1 MCVQTNGRLY
11 FPLQFDEEFSARQEA
26 QAESQK
32 KEERIKE
39 LEEKI
44 QALESQV
51 NPSQRKK
58 CIEMTLKI
66 ELQPVIDLSK
76 FKFTCPPK
84 NNLSQNNP
92 PVEVDLM

>member
-1 MCVQTNGRLY
+1 MGYETTLVRVNVPCGHSLETTCHSSTCVCVCLRVCYAHIDIL
-11 FPLQFDEEFSARQEA
+11 FSLFLQFDEEFSARQEA

-51 NPSQRKK
+51 NP
-58 CIEMTLKI
+58 
-66 ELQPVIDLSK
+66 
-76 FKFTCPPK
+76 
-84 NNLSQNNP
+84 
-92 PVEVDLM
+92 

>member
-1 MCVQTNGRLY
+1 MGRETTLVPVNMPCGHSLETPCHSPTCVCVCLHVCCVHIDLL
-11 FPLQFDEEFSARQEA
+11 FSLFLQFDEEFSARQEA

-51 NPSQRKK
+51 NP
-58 CIEMTLKI
+58 
-66 ELQPVIDLSK
+66 
-76 FKFTCPPK
+76 
-84 NNLSQNNP
+84 
-92 PVEVDLM
+92 

>member
-1 MCVQTNGRLY
+1 MRRHHAARQASCVFARVCYVRADKPETLFFY
-11 FPLQFDEEFSARQEA
+11 LQFDEEFSARQEA

-51 NPSQRKK
+51 NPSRKKKK
-58 CIEMTLKI
+58 CIEMTLQK
-66 ELQPVIDLSK
+66 
-76 FKFTCPPK
+76 
-84 NNLSQNNP
+84 
-92 PVEVDLM
+92 

>member
-1 MCVQTNGRLY
+1 MPLTNLCVFTRVCYVHIDKLLSL
-11 FPLQFDEEFSARQEA
+11 FLQFDEEFSARQEA

-51 NPSQRKK
+51 NP
-58 CIEMTLKI
+58 
-66 ELQPVIDLSK
+66 
-76 FKFTCPPK
+76 
-84 NNLSQNNP
+84 
-92 PVEVDLM
+92 

>member
-1 MCVQTNGRLY
+1 MFWCLLMCPVAVLRRHRGAHQSVCVFTRVCYVHIDKLLSL
-11 FPLQFDEEFSARQEA
+11 FSQFDEEFSARQEA

-51 NPSQRKK
+51 NP
-58 CIEMTLKI
+58 
-66 ELQPVIDLSK
+66 
-76 FKFTCPPK
+76 
-84 NNLSQNNP
+84 
-92 PVEVDLM
+92 

>member
-1 MCVQTNGRLY
+1 MNRNRPESVRQHVLVPVDVPCGRSPETPWRSPICACVFTRVCYVHVDKLLSL
-11 FPLQFDEEFSARQEA
+11 FSQFDEEFSARQEA

-51 NPSQRKK
+51 NP
-58 CIEMTLKI
+58 
-66 ELQPVIDLSK
+66 
-76 FKFTCPPK
+76 
-84 NNLSQNNP
+84 
-92 PVEVDLM
+92 